1 MTPDATLDLNRET
14 LLAGSAGV
22 AAQTPTAPSDPS
34 PVCDFLIEF
43 KTQWRR
49 AILPFLIVVGLV
61 ALVPVALIGLNSL
74 GISAFR
80 GAWGGGTFGGIFG
93 GLAGGVGVHLLM
105 RSLVF
110 RARRDFAKLVA
121 AEPQPHTADALLR
134 IAQTIGQRYGYWG
147 FSAIGKRNLAVQL
160 VERLAAC
167 VAPGQPRI
175 FRIAPNADMLRPL
188 EPPFDTPFEPTPI
201 NDTRESF
208 AETRGGALTSWQR
221 IAVVWRTMMQAV
233 GKRRWVRTAFLLL
246 MGFGWL
252 VLGAIVL
259 DGIRQAI
266 LGRVSSGLFLAASL
280 IAIVG
285 FAAVWQLIR
294 RDTWFAVPRGV
305 IIADGSMWGA
315 KSSGRHVNR
324 EDAVLLYIAPL
335 ASIAVATTDGYSAI
349 RALTP
354 FEVDFLLRAWRSP
367 AQPPDARMVAGF
379 LETMA

>member
-1 MTPDATLDLNRET
+1 MINAEADLI
-14 LLAGSAGV
+14 
-22 AAQTPTAPSDPS
+22 AASRTTADSAPSGTDPA
-34 PVCDFLIEF
+34 PVRDVIIEF

-49 AILPFLIVVGLV
+49 AILPFLMVTGLV
-61 ALVPVALIGLNSL
+61 ALVPVALIGLKSL
-74 GISAFR
+74 GMTAFR
-80 GAWGGGTFGGIFG
+80 GAWGGGTFGGVFG
-93 GLAGGVGVHLLM
+93 GLAGGVGVHLMM

-121 AEPQPHTADALLR
+121 DEPQPHTVDALLR

-167 VAPGQPRI
+167 VGPGQPRI
-175 FRIAPNADMLRPL
+175 FRISPNVDMLRPL
-188 EPPFDTPFEPTPI
+188 EPPFDAPFEPTPI

-233 GKRRWVRTAFLLL
+233 GKRRWVRTMFLVL

-252 VLGAIVL
+252 VLAAILL

-266 LGRVSSGLFLAASL
+266 LGRVSSGLFLAVIL

-285 FAAVWQLIR
+285 LAAMWQLIR

-305 IIADGSMWGA
+305 IIADGSLWGT
-315 KSSGRHVNR
+315 KSSGRYVPR
-324 EDAVLLYIAPL
+324 ENAVLLYIAPL

-367 AQPPDARMVAGF
+367 AQPPDERMVAGF
-379 LETMA
+379 LETLA

>member
-1 MTPDATLDLNRET
+1 MNSELALDPSRE
-14 LLAGSAGV
+14 LQPADSII
-22 AAQTPTAPSDPS
+22 AAPPAPSVDPTH
-34 PVCDFLIEF
+34 VFDVIIEF

-49 AILPFLIVVGLV
+49 AILPFLIVAGLV
-61 ALVPVALIGLNSL
+61 ALVPVALIGLKSL
-74 GISAFR
+74 GITAFR

-93 GLAGGVGVHLLM
+93 GIAGGVGVHLLM
-105 RSLVF
+105 RSLAY

-121 AEPQPHTADALLR
+121 AEPQPHTVDTMLR

-147 FSAIGKRNLAVQL
+147 FAAVGKRNLSVQL
-160 VERLAAC
+160 VEHLAAC

-175 FRIAPNADMLRPL
+175 YRISPTVEMLRPL
-188 EPPFDTPFEPTPI
+188 EPPFEAPFEPTPI

-221 IAVVWRTMMQAV
+221 MAAVWRTMMQAV
-233 GKRRWVRTAFLLL
+233 GKRRWVRTMFLLL

-252 VLGAIVL
+252 VLAAILL
-259 DGIRQAI
+259 DGLRQAI
-266 LGRVSSGLFLAASL
+266 LGRVSSGLFLAVVL
-280 IAIVG
+280 IALVG
-285 FAAVWQLIR
+285 WAAAWQMIR

-305 IIADGSMWGA
+305 IIADGSLWGK
-315 KSSGRHVNR
+315 KSTGRFVPR
-324 EDAVLLYIAPL
+324 EDAVLLYIPPL

-367 AQPPDARMVAGF
+367 APPPDARMVAGF